1 MRKFLVL
8 PVIIALFASCA
19 SSYNVEGSSS
29 ISALD
34 GSKLYLKAIKNNEFK
49 NIDSCDVVHGEFHF
63 TGLLDTVR
71 MASLYMD
78 DESIMPI
85 VLEKGE
91 IKVSIDNV
99 RQMVGGTPM
108 NDSLYQFIDKHNQLT
123 SRMNELSHKQSQMLL
138 EGIEEEV
145 INRQLS
151 IEAARIAQEEDQLV
165 MKFIEANFD
174 NVLGPGV
181 FMMITS
187 QYRYPILTPQIE
199 DIMSKATKKFK
210 EDPYVKD
217 YYQTAQE
224 NEKRMNGLGDQS
236 ILENVDTVSSAPL
249 TNIPQK

>member
-1 MRKFLVL
+1 
-8 PVIIALFASCA
+8 
-19 SSYNVEGSSS
+19 
-29 ISALD
+29 
-34 GSKLYLKAIKNNEFK
+34 
-49 NIDSCDVVHGEFHF
+49 
-63 TGLLDTVR
+63 
-71 MASLYMD
+71 
-78 DESIMPI
+78 
-85 VLEKGE
+85 
-91 IKVSIDNV
+91 
-99 RQMVGGTPM
+99 
-108 NDSLYQFIDKHNQLT
+108 
-123 SRMNELSHKQSQMLL
+123 MLL
-138 EGIEEEV
+138 EGIDEEV

-151 IEAARIAQEEDQLV
+151 AEAAKIAAEEDRLV

-236 ILENVDTVSSAPL
+236 ILENPETTSPAPL